1 MRWRPRLATVLLA
14 ITLVIALLPL
24 GGLFVLRIYE
34 SALIRQTESELIA
47 QGVLIAASYRAQFE
61 RLTASRANPPDGR
74 RSAGRGPGVP
84 ADYGNPVTSPPRP
97 ADPEN
102 RWRPRYAIL
111 DLATDAILPPPER
124 AGPALFVAHPGAQA
138 AGQALEP
145 VLRDAQQ
152 TTLAGVR
159 VTDPTGTVVATTGD
173 ELGLSILHHEE
184 VGRALT
190 GEFVSAMRWRGSN
203 PPESPALDS
212 ISRGTR
218 IRVFVAVPIVL
229 RERVIGSVLL
239 ARTPGNIRQALYGKR
254 RELAQG
260 AVLLLAVV
268 VAIALLASFTIGR
281 PVRALREQARRA
293 ARGEQGAVTPLRHPG
308 TREIA
313 ELSETVAEMARTLE
327 TRANYISDFAAQVSH
342 EFKTPL
348 TAMQG
353 AVEMLREHG
362 PGMSPEEQARFLDI
376 LERDTR
382 RLSELVRRLLEL
394 ARADMTP
401 AAATETA
408 DVVTVLHAAAGRYR
422 EPELVTEL
430 RLPAQ
435 PLRAAIPA
443 ETLESILGSLLDN
456 VRAHGGPR
464 VTARL
469 AAAAAGPDVE
479 IFVRDDGP
487 GISPAN
493 QPRVFEPFFTT
504 AREQGGTGLGLSI
517 ARSLT
522 RAHGGDIELLPSTS
536 GALFRLRLPR
546 AEKRGQIHFSA
557 RAD

>member
-1 MRWRPRLATVLLA
+1 MKFRPRLATVLLA

-34 SALIRQTESELIA
+34 SALIRQTESELLA

-61 RLTASRANPPDGR
+61 RLA
-74 RSAGRGPGVP
+74 AGRAGQAAVP

-102 RWRPRYAIL
+102 RWRPRFAVL
-111 DLATDAILPPPER
+111 DLASDEILPAPED
-124 AGPALFVAHPGAQA
+124 AGPALFAPHPAALA
-138 AGQALEP
+138 AGRELEP
-145 VLRDAQQ
+145 VLREAQRV
-152 TTLAGVR
+152 TLAGLR
-159 VTDPTGTVVATTGD
+159 VTDPLGTIVATTGE
-173 ELGLSILHHEE
+173 ELGLSVMHHDE
-184 VGRALT
+184 VARALT
-190 GEFVSAMRWRGSN
+190 GEFVSVMRWRGSN
-203 PPESPALDS
+203 QPAAPPLDS

-218 IRVFVAVPIVL
+218 IRVFVALPIVH

-260 AVLLLAVV
+260 AAVLLAVV

-293 ARGEQGAVTPLRHPG
+293 ARGEQGAVTPLRNPG

-353 AVEMLREHG
+353 AVEMLRDHG
-362 PGMSPEEQARFLDI
+362 AGMSADERARFLDI
-376 LERDTR
+376 LDRDTR
-382 RLSELVRRLLEL
+382 RLSQLVRRLLEL

-401 AAATETA
+401 AEAGESA
-408 DVVTVLHAAAGRYR
+408 DVGTVFLAAAARY
-422 EPELVTEL
+422 PDGAPAIDL
-430 RLPAQ
+430 RVPAA
-435 PLRAAIPA
+435 PLRAAIA
-443 ETLESILGSLLDN
+443 ADTLESILGSLLDN
-456 VRAHGGPR
+456 VRAHGGA
-464 VTARL
+464 TARAVL
-469 AAAAAGPDVE
+469 AATADGDAVE
-479 IFVRDDGP
+479 ITVQDDGP
-487 GISPAN
+487 GISAAN
-493 QPRVFEPFFTT
+493 RPRVFEPFFTT
-504 AREQGGTGLGLSI
+504 ARESGGTGLGLSI

-522 RAHGGDIELLPSTS
+522 RAHGGDLELLPSDR
-536 GALFRLRLPR
+536 GALLRLRLPR
-546 AEKRGQIHFSA
+546 VA
-557 RAD
+557 R

>member
-1 MRWRPRLATVLLA
+1 VSFRPRLATVLLA

-47 QGVLIAASYRAQFE
+47 QGVLVAASYRVQFE
-61 RLTASRANPPDGR
+61 RLTASKANKM
-74 RSAGRGPGVP
+74 GVP
-84 ADYGNPVTSPPRP
+84 ADYGHAVTSPPRP

-102 RWRPRYAIL
+102 RWRPRFAVL
-111 DLATDAILPPPER
+111 DLASDAILPPPED
-124 AGPALFVAHPGAQA
+124 AGPALFAPHPAALA
-138 AGQALEP
+138 AGRDLAPALRE
-145 VLRDAQQ
+145 AQQ
-152 TTLAGVR
+152 VTLAGVR
-159 VTDPTGTVVATTGD
+159 VTDPAGTIVATTGE
-173 ELGLSILHHEE
+173 ELGMSVMHHEE
-184 VGRALT
+184 VARALT
-190 GEFVSAMRWRGSN
+190 GEFVSVMRWRGSN
-203 PPESPALDS
+203 QPSPPPLDS

-218 IRVFVAVPIVL
+218 IRVFVAVPIL
-229 RERVIGSVLL
+229 HQERVIGSVLL

-260 AVLLLAVV
+260 AAVLLAVV

-362 PGMSPEEQARFLDI
+362 ATMSADERTRFLDI
-376 LERDTR
+376 LEGDTR
-382 RLSELVRRLLEL
+382 RLSQLVRRLLEL

-401 AAATETA
+401 AAASETA
-408 DVVTVLHAAAGRYR
+408 DVGAVLQAAASRYR
-422 EPELVTEL
+422 DGERVAQPQV
-430 RLPAQ
+430 PAP
-435 PLRAAIPA
+435 PLRAAIAPD
-443 ETLESILGSLLDN
+443 TLESILGSLLDN
-456 VRAHGGPR
+456 VRAHGGPL
-464 VTARL
+464 ARAEL
-469 AAAAAGPDVE
+469 SAAADGDAVE
-479 IFVRDDGP
+479 ISVRDDGP
-487 GISPAN
+487 GISAAN
-493 QPRVFEPFFTT
+493 RPRVFEPFFTT
-504 AREQGGTGLGLSI
+504 ARAQGGTGLGLSI

-522 RAHGGDIELLPSTS
+522 RAHGGDLELLPSDR
-536 GALFRLRLPR
+536 GAWFRLRLPR
-546 AEKRGQIHFSA
+546 VPP
-557 RAD
+557 